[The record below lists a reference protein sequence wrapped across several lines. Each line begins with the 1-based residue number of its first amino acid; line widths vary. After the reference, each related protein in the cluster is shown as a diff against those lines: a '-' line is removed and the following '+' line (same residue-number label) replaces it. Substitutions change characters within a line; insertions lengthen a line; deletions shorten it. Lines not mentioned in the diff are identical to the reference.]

1 MNYIGSKRKLSEWLI
16 NSMSAKCDLDGVDFL
31 DAFGGTS
38 IVSQH
43 MRQRAKVTTVDVELY
58 AYTLAKHYIE
68 GVDPYTETIAQLATT
83 SPVSG
88 FIHQNYCVDR
98 MYWTQENGQLIDGI
112 RQAIDN
118 LSSETEQT
126 AALCALLEAADAVAN
141 TASVYGAYLKKI
153 KSSAA
158 ATLLLKAIS
167 PALGSPGKAIHADIL
182 TLSLSGDVAYLD
194 PPYNARHYGSNYHL
208 LNTIC
213 HYQPFIPKGVTGLPD
228 YYKSPFCSKV
238 KARGAMQQLLD
249 QLDYRDIFI
258 SYNDEGIITLE
269 EMASICEQHGT
280 YSLIERDY
288 QRFKANDGKQRQ
300 TQTVEYLHHVKR

>member
-16 NSMSAKCDLDGVDFL
+16 NSMSSKCSLDGIEFL

-43 MRQRAKVTTVDVELY
+43 MRQRAQVTTVDVELY

-68 GVDPYTETIAQLATT
+68 GVDDYADTVARLATT

-88 FIHQNYCVDR
+88 FIHQNYCIDR
-98 MYWTQENGQLIDGI
+98 MYWTETNGQLIDGI
-112 RQAIDN
+112 RQAIN
-118 LSSETEQT
+118 GLNSQSEQT

-141 TASVYGAYLKKI
+141 TASVYGAYLKHYKA
-153 KSSAA
+153 SAQRA
-158 ATLLLKAIS
+158 LSLKAIT
-167 PALGSPGKAIHADIL
+167 PASGKAGTAIHADIL
-182 TLSLSGDVAYLD
+182 DCALSGDVAYLD
-194 PPYNARHYGSNYHL
+194 PPYNTRHYGSNYHL
-208 LNTIC
+208 LNTIA
-213 HYQPFIPKGVTGLPD
+213 HYQPFVPKGKTGLPD

-258 SYNDEGIITLE
+258 SYNDEGIITLD
-269 EMASICEQHGT
+269 EMRAICEQHGT

-288 QRFKANDGKQRQ
+288 QRFKANDGKQKQ

>member
-1 MNYIGSKRKLSEWLI
+1 
-16 NSMSAKCDLDGVDFL
+16 MSSLCSLDDIEFL

-43 MRQRAKVTTVDVELY
+43 MRRRAQVTTVDVELY

-68 GVDPYTETIAQLATT
+68 GTDAYSDTISRLATV

-98 MYWTQENGQLIDGI
+98 MYWTEQNGQQIDAI
-112 RQAIDN
+112 RQEIASIN
-118 LSSETEQT
+118 SEEEQT
-126 AALCALLEAADAVAN
+126 AALCSLLEAADAVAN
-141 TASVYGAYLKKI
+141 TASVYGAYLKHYKA
-153 KSSAA
+153 SAQRA
-158 ATLLLKAIS
+158 LNLTPIS
-167 PALGSPGKAIHADIL
+167 PSEGLPGQAIHADIL

-194 PPYNARHYGSNYHL
+194 PPYNTRHYGSNYHL
-208 LNTIC
+208 LNTIT
-213 HYQPFIPKGVTGLPD
+213 HYEPFTPKGVTGLPD

-238 KARGAMQQLLD
+238 KARGAMSQLLD

-258 SYNDEGIITLE
+258 SYNDEGIISLE
-269 EMASICEQHGT
+269 EMRAICEQHGT

-288 QRFKANDGKQRQ
+288 QRFKANEGKQRQ
-300 TQTVEYLHHVKR
+300 TKTVEYLHHIRR